1 MLFSFYAAS
10 AGGSRFSRTDLIFP
24 AFVATQMPHVVSGF
38 LIAAILAAAMSNLSA
53 ALNSLSSTVVVDFY
67 TRLVPQ
73 STEERRVR
81 LSRIITVAW
90 AVLLFAL
97 ALLARLFR
105 HGQISYHGG
114 FVDVATSRSVP
125 LPVDPLLWR
134 RIRKQGRGVKTGA
147 QLTAV

>member
-1 MLFSFYAAS
+1 FFQFGLFLLIGAMLFSFYAAS

-97 ALLARLFR
+97 ALLAR
-105 HGQISYHGG
+105 QGG
-114 FVDVATSRSVP
+114 KVLEMGLSIASVASGSLLGVFLLGV
-125 LPVDPLLWR
+125 LPARAP
-134 RIRKQGRGVKTGA
+134 
-147 QLTAV
+147 